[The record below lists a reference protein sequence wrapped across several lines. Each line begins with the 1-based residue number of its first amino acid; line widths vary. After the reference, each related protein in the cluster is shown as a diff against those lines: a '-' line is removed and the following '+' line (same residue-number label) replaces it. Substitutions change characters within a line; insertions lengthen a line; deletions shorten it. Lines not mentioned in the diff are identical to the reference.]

1 MPDTG
6 EKRSRSPSSRTEADG
21 QLVPDGP
28 RWSRIADALAGAIER
43 GDYADGASLPSAI
56 AVAERY
62 GVHRHT
68 VRQAFRHLQD
78 LGLVSVERGRGT
90 IVQGRRFP
98 YRLGRRVSLRAN
110 FGAAGLDVEGRI
122 VESDTA
128 AADAATAKRLVIAV
142 GDPVWVIRT
151 LNLAAGVAV
160 STGVH
165 RLSVAR
171 FPGFDQRLAGARASI
186 SQAFATYGLPDYVRL
201 STRLSARIASKVEA
215 QLLGLAKGAPVLQS
229 VAIDGLDDGTPLQAI
244 DGVFSADHVEMV
256 IEPMA

>member
-1 MPDTG
+1 M
-6 EKRSRSPSSRTEADG
+6 AG
-21 QLVPDGP
+21 Q
-28 RWSRIADALAGAIER
+28 IER

-56 AVAERY
+56 TIAERH

-110 FGAAGLDVEGRI
+110 FGAAGLDVEGRL
-122 VESDTA
+122 VDSGTEA
-128 AADAATAKRLVIAV
+128 ANAVTAKRLGVAM

-171 FPGFDQRLAGARASI
+171 FPEFDRRLAGARASI
-186 SQAFATYGLPDYVRL
+186 SAAFATYGLPDYVRL
-201 STRLSARIASKVEA
+201 STRLSARIASKLEV

-229 VAIDGLDDGTPLQAI
+229 VAIDGLEDGTPLQAI
-244 DGVFSADHVEMV
+244 DGAFSADHVEMV
-256 IEPMA
+256 IEAVA

>member
-1 MPDTG
+1 MT
-6 EKRSRSPSSRTEADG
+6 
-21 QLVPDGP
+21 
-28 RWSRIADALAGAIER
+28 I
-43 GDYADGASLPSAI
+43 
-56 AVAERY
+56 AERH

-122 VESDTA
+122 VDSGTEA
-128 AADAATAKRLVIAV
+128 ASAATAKRLAIAV

-171 FPGFDQRLAGARASI
+171 FPEFDQRLAGARASI
-186 SQAFATYGLPDYVRL
+186 SAAFATYGVRDYVRL
-201 STRLSARIASKVEA
+201 QTRLSARIASKLEV
-215 QLLGLAKGAPVLQS
+215 QLLSLAKGAPVLQS
-229 VAIDGLDDGTPLQAI
+229 IAVDGLEDGTPLQAV
-244 DGVFSADHVEMV
+244 DGAFSADHVEMV
-256 IEPMA
+256 IEALA